1 MRAST
6 PTIHGLIVCLL
17 AAAAGVADD
26 SLDPEDQPPAGSETA
41 IFQAEISVEAQKR
54 DQEIQEVPIS
64 TTFLSKEMLRAFDI
78 YSAVMMEQKVPNLRI
93 NFNRNGGANSTYE
106 IRGVGHLTDG
116 DEIVSQPVTIHLNQ
130 VPSPFNVTTEGLIF
144 DMERV
149 EVLRGPQGDLF
160 GLNTTGGTINY
171 ISARPTDEFQ
181 AGVYL
186 EAGSYSSSRLD
197 TFVSGPFSD
206 RWSGRLAL
214 SSRRL
219 RDGWQTNAETG
230 ESYGELDLGGVRL
243 STRYAGDSLLADI
256 EVHYG
261 WNKSDPVLG
270 RLMAPLTTVLGE
282 YVEPVEE
289 WNDVGWSDE
298 PAYGTNKN
306 RPYTDSREAGMT
318 ANIEWNLGSLNLHS
332 VTGYQDFDREGW
344 FDGDGSR
351 VKEVDWVR
359 DTAVRSFSQEFRVD
373 SHASDRF
380 YWMAGIYGGT
390 DTVENLFFFDVRAS
404 KIFPAVVGNDT
415 EQDRDAIAVF
425 GRAEWAFSSRWQID
439 LGLRY
444 SREKRSILI
453 DGTQLLADP
462 LGLFGGIYQPG
473 DILTDSVTTCL
484 TIGDCTPGEPYADS
498 IDDGDWSGKI
508 NLLFAPNDPW
518 RFYLSLSRGFK
529 SGGFNDN
536 STSSTLQYLA
546 VRPERLYAYELGAK
560 GRLSGGALHWNSA
573 VFYYDFKDQQVEDF
587 IVDPVFGPLE
597 ANTNAPR
604 SELYGFESELLW
616 QITSRFALT
625 QGLGFT
631 DGRFKDFQGIDALAV
646 SAQDQDPDF
655 QFFTPVYLD
664 RTDGAIG
671 FPNWQYN
678 GMLQYQLPV
687 ARNRWFRFSVDY
699 SYESEATQVGEFERV
714 LPAFWLFNARVAY
727 RLSDSLEVGLWGR
740 NLSDTRYLNDW
751 QNWFDAEVQVVG
763 MPRTYGVSFR
773 WAY

>member
-6 PTIHGLIVCLL
+6 LTIHVLIACLFFTT
-17 AAAAGVADD
+17 AGAADD
-26 SLDPEDQPPAGSETA
+26 LPDQEIEARSAGETA
-41 IFQAEISVEAQKR
+41 IFSAEITVEAQKR
-54 DQEIQEVPIS
+54 VQEIQEVPIS
-64 TTFLSKEMLRAFDI
+64 TTFLSKEMLRDFDI

-171 ISARPTDEFQ
+171 ISARPTETLQ
-181 AGVYL
+181 VGVYA
-186 EAGSYSSSRLD
+186 EAGNYSSSRFD
-197 TFVSGPFSD
+197 TYVSGPLAGN
-206 RWSGRLAL
+206 WSGRLAL

-230 ESYGELDLGGVRL
+230 ERYGELDLGGARL
-243 STRYAGDSLLADI
+243 SSRYAGDSLLADI

-261 WNKSDPVLG
+261 WNKSDPVL
-270 RLMAPLTTVLGE
+270 
-282 YVEPVEE
+282 
-289 WNDVGWSDE
+289 
-298 PAYGTNKN
+298 
-306 RPYTDSREAGMT
+306 REAGMT
-318 ANIEWNLGSLNLHS
+318 ANIEWKLGSLTLHS
-332 VTGYQDFDREGW
+332 VTGFQDFDREGW

-359 DTAVRSFSQEFRVD
+359 ATKVRSFSQEFRID
-373 SHASDRF
+373 SIATGSL

-415 EQDRDAIAVF
+415 EQDRNALAVF
-425 GRAEWAFSSRWQID
+425 GRAEWTFSPSWQLD

-462 LGLFGGIYQPG
+462 LGLFAGVYQPG
-473 DILTDSVTTCL
+473 DILTDSVTSCL

-498 IDDGDWSGKI
+498 IDDGDWSGKV

-518 RFYLSLSRGFK
+518 RFYLSVSRGFK

-536 STSSTLQYLA
+536 STSSSLQYLA

-597 ANTNAPR
+597 ANTNAPK

-616 QITSRFALT
+616 QITSRLALT

-631 DGRFKDFQGIDALAV
+631 DGRIKDFQGIDALAV
-646 SAQDQDPDF
+646 SAQDQNPDF

-678 GMLQYQLPV
+678 GMLQYQLPL
-687 ARNRWFRFSVDY
+687 ARSRWLRFAVDY
-699 SYESEATQVGEFERV
+699 SYESEAKQAGEFERV

-727 RLSDSLEVGLWGR
+727 RLNESLEVGLWGR
-740 NLSDTRYLNDW
+740 NITDTRYLNDW

-763 MPRTYGVSFR
+763 MPRTFGVSLR
-773 WAY
+773 WVY

>member
-1 MRAST
+1 LSCAVAAS
-6 PTIHGLIVCLL
+6 
-17 AAAAGVADD
+17 AAD
-26 SLDPEDQPPAGSETA
+26 SPDQKDENQATSETA
-41 IFQAEISVEAQKR
+41 IFSAEITVEAQKR
-54 DQEIQEVPIS
+54 EQEIQEVPIS
-64 TTFLSKEMLRAFDI
+64 TTFLSKEMLRDFDI
-78 YSAVMMEQKVPNLRI
+78 YSAVRMEQKIPNLRI

-171 ISARPTDEFQ
+171 ISARPTETLQ
-181 AGVYL
+181 AGVYV
-186 EAGSYSSSRLD
+186 EAGNYDSSRFES
-197 TFVSGPFSD
+197 FVSGPLAG
-206 RWSGRLAL
+206 RWSGRLAV
-214 SSRRL
+214 SNRRL

-230 ESYGELDLGGVRL
+230 ERYGEIDLGGARF
-243 STRYAGDSLLADI
+243 STRFAGDSLLADI
-256 EVHYG
+256 EIHYG

-270 RLMAPLTTVLGE
+270 RLMSPLTTVLGE
-282 YVEPVEE
+282 YVEPVEG
-289 WNDVGWSDE
+289 WADVGWSE
-298 PAYGTNKN
+298 KPAYGTTEN
-306 RPYTDSREAGMT
+306 RPFTDSREAGMT
-318 ANIEWNLGSLNLHS
+318 ANVDWNIGSLTLHS
-332 VTGYQDFDREGW
+332 ITGIQDFDREGW

-359 DTAVRSFSQEFRVD
+359 DTNVRSFSQEFRID
-373 SHASDRF
+373 SPATRSL

-415 EQDRDAIAVF
+415 EQERDALAVF
-425 GRAEWAFSSRWQID
+425 GRAEWAFNRRWQLD
-439 LGLRY
+439 VGLRY
-444 SREKRSILI
+444 SREKRSIVI

-462 LGLFGGIYQPG
+462 LGLFAGVYEPG
-473 DILTDSVTTCL
+473 DILTDSVTNCL

-597 ANTNAPR
+597 ANTNAPN

-616 QITSRFALT
+616 QITSRLAVT
-625 QGLGFT
+625 HGLGFT

-646 SAQDQDPDF
+646 SAQDKNPDF

-678 GMLQYQLPV
+678 GMIQYQLPL
-687 ARNRWFRFSVDY
+687 ARERWLRFAIDY
-699 SYESEATQVGEFERV
+699 SYESEARQAGEFERV

-727 RLSDSLEVGLWGR
+727 RLSESLEVGLWGR
-740 NLSDTRYLNDW
+740 NLTDTRYLNDW

-763 MPRTYGVSFR
+763 MPRTFGVSLR